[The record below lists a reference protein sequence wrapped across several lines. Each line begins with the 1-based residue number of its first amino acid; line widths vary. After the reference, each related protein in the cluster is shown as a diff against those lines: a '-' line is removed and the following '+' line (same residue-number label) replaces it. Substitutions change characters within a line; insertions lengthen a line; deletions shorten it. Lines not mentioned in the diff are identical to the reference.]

1 MKWRLQTHK
10 AKWWEVSFFFFLRTQ
25 TIITSNGCLS
35 VKSFWVSF
43 QLGSFHVGFRWFPTV
58 ENVPCK
64 NNRGVS
70 EQPVCLV
77 ILILLLLPSSLTWNP
92 VDPAFYCK
100 GPSIRSLWWLLPHQ
114 AESSLRPVGLSS
126 APLPLYW
133 YILSVQH
140 QCLVNKE
147 VAFIPT
153 SYFNP
158 RPPWHPIPQWY
169 VVHRKPF

>member
-1 MKWRLQTHK
+1 M
-10 AKWWEVSFFFFLRTQ
+10 VSGLMDTECFFFRTQ
-25 TIITSNGCLS
+25 TIVTSNCCLS
-35 VKSFWVSF
+35 VKSFLVSF

-58 ENVPCK
+58 ENVHCK

-70 EQPVCLV
+70 EQCVCLV
-77 ILILLLLPSSLTWNP
+77 ILILFILPYSMIWNS
-92 VDPAFYCK
+92 VDQTFYCTS
-100 GPSIRSLWWLLPHQ
+100 PCIRSLWLLFTHQ
-114 AESSLRPVGLSS
+114 AQSSLRPVSLFS

-153 SYFNP
+153 LL
-158 RPPWHPIPQWY
+158 
-169 VVHRKPF
+169 